1 MSDAISEEATSAS
14 VGAALLSMW
23 TDLSTANALW
33 RNNNHDNYL
42 IESLV
47 VPEPLPGG
55 VTETKLK
62 KFSRIEV
69 IATGNVYTE
78 VFLYPAYDVDMLTKK
93 LNNLGNEQILR
104 LTKVPLPEA
113 KLRVSLRLDSSYLRY
128 RSQHRS
134 VLSLEWDG
142 DASYAFYYP
151 KDSSTGTT
159 VPEEYKAYYGQQ
171 KKIEIAVMPRPVDS
185 RLQDLYIQMVT
196 TESLRDRFFV
206 FSQQRQTFESLA
218 QQTLQT
224 PTRKAQT
231 VLSASFSQINFPEVA
246 AGRGPADNAWFSH
259 LVTPPGACV
268 PNGGMKLPT
277 GWDSYYST
285 GPETPWN
292 PSTVSSAGA
301 THTIAPQARIIHAGA
316 SPEPLG
322 FVGTAVPSAVW
333 SVEGDA
339 GGQIV
344 EVGSDHFYKPAKKP
358 SGLSDRTPRETLI
371 PAVLVSSYSLLPAR
385 ADVVTATG
393 GGTQASALFVTTFLY
408 PTNFIRFHAKGN
420 ALRLS
425 CCYFNVDSEETELK
439 PEDVEWTILAG
450 NGQVSAQGI
459 FTPQSAAPSPVTILM
474 ARDISKLDEWRF
486 AVTIIP
492 MPVLDLYDVLR
503 LQQA

>member
-1 MSDAISEEATSAS
+1 MNDAISAEATSAS

-47 VPEPLPGG
+47 VAELLPGG
-55 VTETKLK
+55 VMETKLK

-69 IATGNVYTE
+69 IATGNVHTQ

-159 VPEEYKAYYGQQ
+159 VPAEYKAYYGQQ

-185 RLQDLYIQMVT
+185 RLQDLYIHMIT

-206 FSQQRQTFESLA
+206 FSQQRQTFKSLA
-218 QQTLQT
+218 QRTLQR
-224 PTRKAQT
+224 PKHEGET

-246 AGRGPADNAWFSH
+246 AGKAPVDNAWFSH

-268 PNGGMKLPT
+268 PNGGTKTPT

-285 GPETPWN
+285 GPETQWN

-322 FVGTAVPSAVW
+322 FVGTAIPGAVW

-339 GGQIV
+339 GGKIV
-344 EVGSDHFYKPAKKP
+344 KVDSDHFYEPAKKP
-358 SGLSDRTPRETLI
+358 PGLLFSNPGEMLI
-371 PAVLVSSYSLLPAR
+371 PAPAR
-385 ADVVTATG
+385 ADVVTAAG
-393 GGTQASALFVTTFLY
+393 GGAQASALFVTTFAY
-408 PTNFIRFHAKGN
+408 PTNFIRFHAEGN

-425 CCYFNVDSEETELK
+425 CCYFDFEMDEAVVP

-450 NGQVSAQGI
+450 NGEVSAQGI